1 MRELMCQGGTEKAK
15 RITVRINGKQIELN
29 PFTTHI
35 LGSTI
40 WAMVTSLKLDEKPS
54 KVEIELS
61 E

>member
-1 MRELMCQGGTEKAK
+1 MCQGGTEKAK
-15 RITVRINGKQIELN
+15 SIKLKVNGKEVSLN
-29 PFTTHI
+29 PFSTHI
-35 LGSTI
+35 MGSTI

>member
-1 MRELMCQGGTEKAK
+1 MCQGGTEKAK
-15 RITVRINGKQIELN
+15 RITVKINGKQIELN

-40 WAMVTSLKLDEKPS
+40 WAMVTSLKLEEKPG

>member
-1 MRELMCQGGTEKAK
+1 MCQGGTEKAK
-15 RITVRINGKQIELN
+15 SIKLKVNGKEVSLN
-29 PFTTHI
+29 PFSTHI
-35 LGSTI
+35 IGSTI

>member
-1 MRELMCQGGTEKAK
+1 MCQGGTEKARSIK
-15 RITVRINGKQIELN
+15 IKINGKEIELN

-35 LGSTI
+35 MGSTI
-40 WAMVTSLKLDEKPS
+40 WAMVTSLRLEEKPQ